1 MIFSLNKRIY
11 SCDQWEQKSLMP
23 GIMSFHPIVLY
34 TDSPCAKTTISC
46 SGIIPSG
53 LTYPLDV
60 TLRHILLLGV
70 HRSVLGVLIYDSN
83 IFIFIQ
89 RQSKNENFNQFLLW
103 RGPPWSLYD
112 HTSLHSPWLSAWPH
126 VARKFDIPRGNR

>member
-1 MIFSLNKRIY
+1 MWPMRAEVSNA
-11 SCDQWEQKSLMP
+11 WN
-23 GIMSFHPIVLY
+23 HVLSSHSSVHS
-34 TDSPCAKTTISC
+34 DSPCAKTTTPC
-46 SGIIPSG
+46 SDIIPSG

-60 TLRHILLLGV
+60 TLRCISLLGV
-70 HRSVLGVLIYDSN
+70 HRSVLDVLIYDSN

-89 RQSKNENFNQFLLW
+89 RQSKNENFNNFLWW

-112 HTSLHSPWLSAWPH
+112 HTSLHSLLLPAWPH